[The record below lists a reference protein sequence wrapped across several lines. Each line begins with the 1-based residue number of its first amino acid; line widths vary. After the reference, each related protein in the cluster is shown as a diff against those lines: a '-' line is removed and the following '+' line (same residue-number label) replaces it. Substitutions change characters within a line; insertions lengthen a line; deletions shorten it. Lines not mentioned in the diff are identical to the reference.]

1 VAFLELIKPNTKID
15 FVGMIRYTL
24 ALSWILILVGIVSLV
39 IKGGPTYGID
49 FRGGTLFQVK
59 FAKQVTAEEI
69 RAAAKGLGVEVG
81 AVQDFGP
88 ATENEFLVNIETK
101 VEDLEKLSDEF
112 QTAFLAK
119 FGKDSFEIRRTE
131 AVGPKVGKDLRQKA
145 LLAVLCSCIGML
157 IYMWF
162 RFEFRFGLGAVLG
175 LAHDVL
181 IVMTFLSLTNTP
193 IDLTVLAALLTIVG
207 YSVNDTII
215 VCDRIRENMPKMTR
229 QKFPDIINI
238 SVNQTL
244 SRTILTVGTVF
255 LATLSLYIFGGGV
268 IHDFAF
274 TMLVGI
280 ITGTYSSVFVACPVA
295 IYWEK
300 LFVNKDGARARR

>member
-1 VAFLELIKPNTKID
+1 VAFFELIKPNTKID

-24 ALSWILILVGIVSLV
+24 ALSWIVILIGIVSLV
-39 IKGGPTYGID
+39 VKGGPTYGID

-59 FAKQVTAEEI
+59 FARQVSAADI
-69 RAAAKGLGVEVG
+69 RATVSGMGTQSSS
-81 AVQDFGP
+81 VQDFGA
-88 ATENEFLVNIETK
+88 ATENEFLINIESE
-101 VEDLEKLSDEF
+101 VEDLEQFSDQF
-112 QTAFLAK
+112 KAAFETK
-119 FGKDSFEIRRTE
+119 FGKDSFEIRRSE

-145 LLAVLCSCIGML
+145 MLAVLFSCIGML

-162 RFEFRFGLGAVLG
+162 RFELRFGLGAVLG
-175 LAHDVL
+175 LVHDVL

-193 IDLTVLAALLTIVG
+193 IDLTVVAALLTIVG

-229 QKFPDIINI
+229 QKFSDIINV

-244 SRTILTVGTVF
+244 SRTVLTVGTTL
-255 LATLSLYIFGGGV
+255 LAALALFIFGGGV

-274 TMLVGI
+274 TMLIGV

-300 LFVNKDGARARR
+300 MFMNKTAGARK